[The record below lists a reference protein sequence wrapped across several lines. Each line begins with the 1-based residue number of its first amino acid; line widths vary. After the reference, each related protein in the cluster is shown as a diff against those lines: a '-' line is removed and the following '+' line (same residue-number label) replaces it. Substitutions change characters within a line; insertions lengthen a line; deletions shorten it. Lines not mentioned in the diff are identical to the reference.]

1 LKNLSRFL
9 NLLENS
15 IVCCTWIAGGL
26 RVVDVANLAQPEE
39 TGHFIPKL
47 RNGNTAPQS
56 NDVEVDDR
64 GILYL
69 LDRDRGLDILE
80 LTS

>member
-1 LKNLSRFL
+1 MLLTL
-9 NLLENS
+9 NP
-15 IVCCTWIAGGL
+15 
-26 RVVDVANLAQPEE
+26 AQPKE

-47 RNGNTAPQS
+47 RNGNTAQQS

>member
-1 LKNLSRFL
+1 M
-9 NLLENS
+9 E
-15 IVCCTWIAGGL
+15 
-26 RVVDVANLAQPEE
+26 
-39 TGHFIPKL
+39 HFILKL

>member
-1 LKNLSRFL
+1 MKSLSCFL

-15 IVCCTWIAGGL
+15 IVCCTWFAGGL
-26 RVVDVANLAQPEE
+26 RVVAVANPAQPEE
-39 TGHFIPKL
+39 IGHFMPEP
-47 RNGNTAPQS
+47 RNGYIAPQS

-64 GILYL
+64 GIIYL